1 MTPRRLVVFT
11 PGHHEAGGAARRS
24 RLLCEEM
31 ARRGWEVRAV
41 TRSAT
46 SRCPR
51 VVRKPGLLVV
61 EVPGCGGRRLG
72 ALAFLVTA
80 VVLGVPWALR
90 ASVLMSLQLASPST
104 AAALVAR
111 LTRRPFV
118 VLGST
123 TGQLSE
129 VPLLTGGSLGARLR
143 RWLLAGA
150 AGVVAQTA
158 SAAEELAVV
167 APGAARHVL
176 PTPVESV
183 DPAPLSGD
191 PHVLFT
197 GRFSEEKDLP
207 TLLEAWRD
215 IARTRPSARL
225 VLAGAGGEYRSV
237 EPQVR
242 RLVAD
247 DPVLRATVELPGWI
261 EDVQPL
267 LARCDVYVFPSRS
280 EGMSNSL
287 VEACAAGRVVVAS
300 AIASNID
307 VLGADYPLLFPP
319 GDAVALA
326 RCLDA
331 ALDVEHVRADASR
344 RTAARA
350 RRLLLPEVGRQLE
363 EVLLDATHHARR
375 QLPDRVRRS

>member
-1 MTPRRLVVFT
+1 VAFT

-31 ARRGWEVRAV
+31 ARRGWQVRAV

-46 SRCPR
+46 SRR
-51 VVRKPGLLVV
+51 LRIVRTPGLVVV
-61 EVPGCGGRRLG
+61 EVPGCGGRRRG
-72 ALAFLVTA
+72 ALAFLVTS
-80 VVLGVPWALR
+80 VLLGVPWSVRATALL
-90 ASVLMSLQLASPST
+90 ALQLASPST
-104 AAALVAR
+104 AAAVVAR

-129 VPLLTGGSLGARLR
+129 VPLVTGRSRGAGLR
-143 RWLLAGA
+143 RSLLGRASA
-150 AGVVAQTA
+150 VVGQTEA
-158 SAAEELAVV
+158 AAEELSLI
-167 APGAARHVL
+167 APAAARHVL

-183 DPAPLSGD
+183 DPTPLTGD
-191 PHVLFT
+191 PRVLFT

-207 TLLEAWRD
+207 TLLRAWRD
-215 IARTRPSARL
+215 VVLGMPSAQL

-237 EPQVR
+237 ENEVR
-242 RLVAD
+242 RLIAQD
-247 DPVLRATVELPGWI
+247 EVLRATVELPGWI
-261 EDVQPL
+261 DDVRPL

-300 AIASNID
+300 AIAPNVD

-319 GDAVALA
+319 GDAAALA
-326 RCLDA
+326 ACLSA
-331 ALDVEHVRADASR
+331 ALGVEQVRADASH
-344 RTAARA
+344 RTARSARG
-350 RRLLLPEVGRQLE
+350 LLLPEVGRRLE

-375 QLPDRVRRS
+375 QLPDRVRRG